1 MGFSII
7 ENNLDK
13 IITNNKSDSLA
24 KLKLKIR
31 SLTLGEIELC
41 RLVYKNSIDYSKV
54 TIIEGSFFPLD
65 LQNEDTFVTPNG
77 HIFIPTKHFLL
88 DYSKASL
95 SYKHLF
101 IHEMGHVWQHQR
113 KNNVL
118 INAGIAQACTIF
130 KDPYKYNIHSA
141 DTVADYVKYKNNKK
155 FVNYNLE
162 SQAEIF
168 ADYWALKT
176 NNIHVISKKNI
187 SNIDKDNLK
196 ATLAAYEEKIREVI
210 K

>member
-7 ENNLDK
+7 DNSLDK
-13 IITNNKSDSLA
+13 ILTNNEKDSLS
-24 KLKLKIR
+24 KLKLR
-31 SLTLGEIELC
+31 VRPLTVGEIGLAQ
-41 RLVYKNSIDYSKV
+41 LVYKNTIDYSIV
-54 TIIEGSFFPLD
+54 TIVEGSFFPLD
-65 LQNEDTFVTPNG
+65 MQNEDTFVTPNG

-88 DYSKASL
+88 DYSKASK
-95 SYKHLF
+95 SYQHLF

-118 INAGIAQACTIF
+118 LSAGVAQACTVF
-130 KDPYKYNIHSA
+130 KDPYKYNINSA
-141 DTVADYVKYKNNKK
+141 DTVADYVKYKNQKK

-176 NNIHVISKKNI
+176 NNIQEISKKNMN
-187 SNIDKDNLK
+187 NIDKNDLK
-196 ATLAAYEEKIREVI
+196 KTLSIYEAKIKEVI

>member
-1 MGFSII
+1 MGLNII

-13 IITNNKSDSLA
+13 IITNNKNDSLA
-24 KLKLKIR
+24 KLKLR
-31 SLTLGEIELC
+31 TRLLTLGEIELC
-41 RLVYKNSIDYSKV
+41 RLVYKNSIDYSRV

-88 DYSKASL
+88 DYSTASL

-130 KDPYKYNIHSA
+130 KDPYKYNIHGA
-141 DTVADYVKYKNNKK
+141 DTVADYVKYKNTKK

-187 SNIDKDNLK
+187 SNIDKSNLDT
-196 ATLAAYEEKIREVI
+196 TLAVYEEKISEVI

>member
-1 MGFSII
+1 MGFSIL

-13 IITNNKSDSLA
+13 IITNNKKDSLA
-24 KLKLKIR
+24 KLKLR
-31 SLTLGEIELC
+31 TRTLTAGEIELC
-41 RLVYKNSIDYSKV
+41 QLVYKNTIDYSKV
-54 TIIEGSFFPLD
+54 TIIEGSFFPFD

-88 DYSKASL
+88 DYSKEDI

-113 KNNVL
+113 KNRVL
-118 INAGIAQACTIF
+118 ISAGIAQACTVF
-130 KDPYKYNIHSA
+130 KDPYKYNIHNA
-141 DTVADYVKYKNNKK
+141 DTVADYVRYKSNKK

-176 NNIHVISKKNI
+176 NNLQAISRKNLI
-187 SNIDKDNLK
+187 NIDRNNLQ
-196 ATLAAYEEKIREVI
+196 ATIAVYEEKIREVI

>member
-7 ENNLDK
+7 ENNLDE
-13 IITNNKSDSLA
+13 ILTNNKKNSLA
-24 KLKLKIR
+24 KLKLRVR
-31 SLTLGEIELC
+31 SLTSGEIALAQ
-41 RLVYKNSIDYSKV
+41 LVYKNTIDYSVV

-88 DYSKASL
+88 DYSKASK
-95 SYKHLF
+95 SYQHLF
-101 IHEMGHVWQHQR
+101 IHELGHVWQHQR
-113 KNNVL
+113 KNSVL
-118 INAGIAQACTIF
+118 LSAGIAQACTVF
-130 KDPYKYNIHSA
+130 KDPYKYNIHGS
-141 DTVADYVKYKNNKK
+141 DTVVDYVKYKNQKK

-176 NNIHVISKKNI
+176 NNINEISKKNI
-187 SNIDKDNLK
+187 KNIDKSNLK
-196 ATLAAYEEKIREVI
+196 ATLAIYEEKIREVI

>member
-1 MGFSII
+1 MRFSII
-7 ENNLDK
+7 ENNLDE
-13 IITNNKSDSLA
+13 ILTNNKKNSLA
-24 KLKLKIR
+24 KLKLRVR
-31 SLTLGEIELC
+31 SLTSGEIALAQI
-41 RLVYKNSIDYSKV
+41 VYKNTIDYSVV

-77 HIFIPTKHFLL
+77 HIFVPTKHFLL
-88 DYSKASL
+88 DYSKASK
-95 SYKHLF
+95 SYQHLF
-101 IHEMGHVWQHQR
+101 IHELGHVWQHQR

-118 INAGIAQACTIF
+118 LSAGIAQACTFF
-130 KDPYKYNIHSA
+130 KDPYKYNIHGS
-141 DTVADYVKYKNNKK
+141 DTVVDYVKYKNQKK

-176 NNIHVISKKNI
+176 NNINEISQKNI
-187 SNIDKDNLK
+187 KNIDKSNLK
-196 ATLAAYEEKIREVI
+196 ATLAIYEEKIREVI